1 MMDYTTRF
9 GMEENPFLKNAR
21 EILFENPEFKEVQT
35 RLEWFLTT
43 KGFGTLT
50 GGSGKGKTTCV
61 RVWLRRLN
69 PSLYKPIYLCLSTL
83 NVTEFYRTLADALG
97 LEPKYRKNDNFKLIQ
112 EEIIRYSVEK
122 RITPV
127 IVIDEANHICNAILN
142 DLRLLFN
149 FEMDSRD
156 RAIVLL
162 TGLPSLNHTL
172 QLGIHESLRQRVTMN
187 YNMEGLSKDEARAYI
202 QTKLQGVNC
211 TRQVFNENALEALA
225 NAANGIPRLLSKLA
239 NRSLMIASSKGF
251 DTIGAEIVAQAV
263 NDCELS

>member
-1 MMDYTTRF
+1 MTDYTTRF
-9 GMEENPFLKNAR
+9 GMEENPFLKNSR
-21 EILFENPEFKEVQT
+21 EILFENAEFREVQT
-35 RLEWFLTT
+35 RLDCFLIT
-43 KGFGTLT
+43 KGFGVLT
-50 GGSGKGKTTCV
+50 GGSGKGKTTSV
-61 RVWLRRLN
+61 RVWVRKLN
-69 PSLYKPIYLCLSTL
+69 PSLYKPVYSCLSTL
-83 NVTEFYRTLADALG
+83 NVTEFYRTLADTLG

-112 EEIIRYSVEK
+112 NEILRYAVEK

-127 IVIDEANHICNAILN
+127 IIIDEANHICNAILN

-187 YNMEGLSKDEARAYI
+187 YNMEGYSKDEAKAYI

-211 TRQVFNENALEALA
+211 TRQIFNDNALEALA
-225 NAANGIPRLLSKLA
+225 NAASGVPRLLNKLA
-239 NRSLMIASSKGF
+239 DRSLMIAGSKGF

-263 NDCELS
+263 NDCDLV